1 MAAGRSSID
10 LSDDLTPSSPV
21 RTDIQPT
28 GQRQTSDSVSWRK
41 SGKKK
46 KKRRKSFEDRGAD
59 FNLSQ
64 AFDRISERVNRRN
77 DWILKVKSSSQERF
91 SGLYQ
96 ENNPASIASR
106 IRSLESKL
114 NVTLNMLQSGRR
126 ALAHDETLQ
135 QTALAEF
142 ESASD
147 ALEFRETEL
156 MRARRELRSTR
167 AQLTA
172 LEGKLA
178 LELIEARK
186 GFEEKSKKLNE
197 TMNVLKRMC
206 TVRVVWPNPASEVLL
221 TGSFDGWT
229 SRMKLQKSS
238 AGVFVTSL
246 QLYPGR
252 YEMDL
257 RTMY

>member
-1 MAAGRSSID
+1 MEEGCKIVWLGRVFKKEHGRRTVDLDGHASLEGGAYSSFAIRNGNASMAAGLSSID

-135 QTALAEF
+135 QIA
-142 ESASD
+142 D
-147 ALEFRETEL
+147 
-156 MRARRELRSTR
+156 ST
-167 AQLTA
+167 
-172 LEGKLA
+172 
-178 LELIEARK
+178 
-186 GFEEKSKKLNE
+186 
-197 TMNVLKRMC
+197 C
-206 TVRVVWPNPASEVLL
+206 RV
-221 TGSFDGWT
+221 
-229 SRMKLQKSS
+229 
-238 AGVFVTSL
+238 
-246 QLYPGR
+246 
-252 YEMDL
+252 
-257 RTMY
+257 